1 MADLWGDPGPEVQW
15 GFDSSTPIGGVAD
28 VVAEVISV
36 SDGSVL
42 AKLWPYGGKRSVLGR
57 LLYPFGV
64 PSHLRFGRTTDLQV
78 ADAGV

>member
-42 AKLWPYGGKRSVLGR
+42 AWETSVSLRSAKPS
-57 LLYPFGV
+57 PFWE
-64 PSHLRFGRTTDLQV
+64 D
-78 ADAGV
+78 D